1 MSSTTI
7 NGSTLK
13 NENSSQNCTHNSLIN
28 SDSSFNKLAN
38 TNSFSY
44 LLNTTPVNATT
55 TKLQDTQS
63 YFNQPLTAA
72 YLPATNADL
81 YFTTTNSADGL
92 VTSIPA
98 GYMASSLTDLT
109 FRSTVPLATKS
120 LLYNTKSSAAFATNA
135 SLNACI
141 NGKKRKRRYKKP
153 PELRKVL
160 PKNSLMLL
168 HELRPNVE
176 YRFICQSGPIHRPIF
191 TMCVDINEHKFE
203 GCGKTK
209 KEARMAAAEK
219 AYQFLL
225 DHPEHIQKSNH
236 PKKNNGDINNYNSS
250 TNNNIDENNDN
261 NETNHGNDDDEDE
274 DEDDENEENFKNNF
288 DNQNENELENK
299 KCKRL
304 KLTNDDSKSDKQ
316 EEKETIVDNIQNKT
330 DESTDQNVLSINIKT
345 EESISHNI
353 LNTV

>member
-1 MSSTTI
+1 M
-7 NGSTLK
+7 NGSTLS
-13 NENSSQNCTHNSLIN
+13 NENNQKNSTQNSLIN
-28 SDSSFNKLAN
+28 SDTSNFNKLVN
-38 TNSFSY
+38 TNTFSY
-44 LLNTTPVNATT
+44 VLNTTPVGASA

-63 YFNQPLTAA
+63 YFNQPITAA

-81 YFTTTNSADGL
+81 YFTTANSTDGL

-98 GYMASSLTDLT
+98 GYMASSLSDLT
-109 FRSTVPLATKS
+109 FRSALPISAKS
-120 LLYNTKSSAAFATNA
+120 LLYNTKTTVPFTTNA
-135 SLNACI
+135 SLNVCI
-141 NGKKRKRRYKKP
+141 NGKKRKRRFKKP

-225 DHPEHIQKSNH
+225 DHPEFIQKSNH
-236 PKKNNGDINNYNSS
+236 SKKNNSDVNNDNSS
-250 TNNNIDENNDN
+250 TTNTNNNNEATNDS
-261 NETNHGNDDDEDE
+261 NEANEVTEDDEHE
-274 DEDDENEENFKNNF
+274 DEDDENEEYLKQ
-288 DNQNENELENK
+288 DSDCENELEHK
-299 KCKRL
+299 KGKRI
-304 KLTNDDSKSDKQ
+304 KLDEKNDNRNILDEQEKKEDSPEIKKNDSTNQNILMANDKN
-316 EEKETIVDNIQNKT
+316 EELT
-330 DESTDQNVLSINIKT
+330 
-345 EESISHNI
+345 SHNI
-353 LNTV
+353 LNNV